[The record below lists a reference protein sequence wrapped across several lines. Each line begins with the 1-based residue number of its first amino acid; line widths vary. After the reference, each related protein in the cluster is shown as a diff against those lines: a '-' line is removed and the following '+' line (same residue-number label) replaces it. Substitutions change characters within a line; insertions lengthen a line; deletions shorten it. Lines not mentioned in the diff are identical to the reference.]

1 MALHPAEAGPDTV
14 EDRHRARSRL
24 SGAVLGLLLLVTLAA
39 AVVLTS
45 ALLGAGWSLLGWD

>member
-1 MALHPAEAGPDTV
+1 VEAGPELDAV
-14 EDRHRARSRL
+14 ENRHRALSRI
-24 SGAVLGLLLLVTLAA
+24 SATVLGLLLLVTLVA